1 MDLNSLVIQLLA
13 GLSDA
18 MILFLLASGLTLIFG
33 VMNILNFAHATM
45 WLLGGYITYSV
56 FEFLGGSAWLLVP
69 AIIAGT
75 AIMALFGLVLERVL
89 ISRMY
94 ERELPEQ
101 LLLTFAL
108 VLILGDLIKLVWGVE
123 DRGIFLGIEPLEMF
137 DTFVNPYYFVI
148 IAVGVAVAAGL
159 WLFLQRTRYGKIVRA
174 AVYSRDMVSA
184 LGIRIPMIYAG
195 VFALGVGIAAFAA
208 GVFLPL
214 MPMALGVDIALIV
227 QCFAVVVI
235 GGFGSVLGTFV
246 ASLIVGIVYSFSIL
260 IWPDGALAVV
270 FLIVVAVLIWRPWG
284 GPVRHRAAHL
294 RGLGNGRQAGDRRAV
309 CARARR
315 APRRRPARAPPAG
328 RVLDPCR
335 QRDPHPRPVR
345 HELQPDLRLHGP
357 DLVRP
362 CRVLRPRRL
371 CHRHPVPRAQRRD
384 RRDRHRRVPL
394 VAARRA
400 AGGGARGGNRRL
412 LLRSPDRHLF
422 RDPYPRLR

>member
-56 FEFLGGSAWLLVP
+56 FEFLGGSGWLLVP
-69 AIIAGT
+69 AIVAGT
-75 AIMALFGLVLERVL
+75 AIMALFGFVLERVL

-123 DRGIFLGIEPLEMF
+123 DRGIFLGIEPLEML

-159 WLFLQRTRYGKIVRA
+159 WLFLQKTRYGKIVRA

-195 VFALGVGIAAFAA
+195 IFALGVGIAAFAA

-235 GGFGSVLGTFV
+235 GGFGSILGTFV

-270 FLIVVAVLIWRPWG
+270 FLIVVAVLIFRPWG
-284 GPVRHRAAHL
+284 LFGTEL
-294 RGLGNGRQAGDRRAV
+294 R
-309 CARARR
+309 
-315 APRRRPARAPPAG
+315 
-328 RVLDPCR
+328 
-335 QRDPHPRPVR
+335 
-345 HELQPDLRLHGP
+345 
-357 DLVRP
+357 
-362 CRVLRPRRL
+362 
-371 CHRHPVPRAQRRD
+371 
-384 RRDRHRRVPL
+384 
-394 VAARRA
+394 
-400 AGGGARGGNRRL
+400 
-412 LLRSPDRHLF
+412 
-422 RDPYPRLR
+422 Y